1 MAMVP
6 IGIESLM
13 ISLLMS
19 NTGDAGPGGT
29 TPPADKYAGIQLPL
43 MFVCGMHGRFNGQGH
58 RQKISK
64 SLPVRGY
71 SIRCVGSLHSS
82 PHWIL

>member
-43 MFVCGMHGRFNGQGH
+43 MFVCGMHGRFNG
-58 RQKISK
+58 
-64 SLPVRGY
+64 
-71 SIRCVGSLHSS
+71 
-82 PHWIL
+82 